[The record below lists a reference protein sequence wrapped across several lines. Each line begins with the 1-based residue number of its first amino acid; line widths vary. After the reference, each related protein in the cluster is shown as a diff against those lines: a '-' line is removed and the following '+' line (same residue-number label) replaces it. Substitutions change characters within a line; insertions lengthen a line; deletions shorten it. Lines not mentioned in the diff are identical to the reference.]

1 MYPITRST
9 SNASAGAVT
18 TNPVALDPFMSQF
31 QATIVCTV
39 TSTANYTVQFT
50 LDNIQ
55 ADGYVPASGNWV
67 TVTGLGAQTTTQ
79 AVALDQ
85 PVMGIRMVQN
95 SGAGSVSMT
104 VLQTGAGN

>member
-9 SNASAGAVT
+9 SNASGGAVAT
-18 TNPVALDPFMSQF
+18 TPVALDPFMSQF

-39 TSTANYTVQFT
+39 TGTVNYTVQYT
-50 LDNIQ
+50 LDQIQ

-67 TVTGLGAQTTTQ
+67 TVTGLGAQTATQ
-79 AVALDQ
+79 AVALNQ
-85 PVMGIRMVQN
+85 PVMAIRMVQN

>member
-9 SNASAGAVT
+9 SNASGGAVAT
-18 TNPVALDPFMSQF
+18 APVALDPFMSQF

-39 TSTANYTVQFT
+39 TGTANYTVQYT
-50 LDNIQ
+50 LDQIQ

-79 AVALDQ
+79 AVALNQ

-95 SGAGSVSMT
+95 SGSGSVSMT

>member
-9 SNASAGAVT
+9 SDASVAAVAT
-18 TNPVALDPFMSQF
+18 TPVALDSFMSQF

-39 TSTANYTVQFT
+39 TGTANYTVQFT
-50 LDNIQ
+50 LDQIQ
-55 ADGYVPASGNWV
+55 ADGYNPATGNWV

-79 AVALDQ
+79 AAALNQ
-85 PVMGIRMVQN
+85 PVMGVRMVQN